1 MLLGAIAGTVA
12 AIVSDIALLVI
23 QQQLFDVEGRMHPYI
38 WILGPVSGAIFV
50 SVIGFLMVANTM
62 RKNTHGLLRT
72 LG

>member
-38 WILGPVSGAIFV
+38 WILGPVSGSIFV
-50 SVIGFLMVANTM
+50 SAIGYFMVANTM
-62 RKNTHGLLRT
+62 RKNTHNLLNT